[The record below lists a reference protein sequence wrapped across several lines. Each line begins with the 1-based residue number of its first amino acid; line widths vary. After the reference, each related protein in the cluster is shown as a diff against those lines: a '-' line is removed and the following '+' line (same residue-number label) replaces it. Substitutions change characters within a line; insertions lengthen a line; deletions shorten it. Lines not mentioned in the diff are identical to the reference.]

1 MDGVRRLV
9 RALSSSAREQAP
21 NAAVSGAQLFVLRQ
35 IAAAPGLG
43 IGELAACTL
52 ARQSAVSEVVARLA
66 ARGLVARA
74 KSADDARHAVLTLTA
89 AGRRTIS
96 GVQPT
101 AQERLAAGLASLPRA
116 RRAALADGLEQWLA
130 ASGFAALPPTMFF
143 EERGASRGAP
153 ARTRA
158 AARPPQPRGKGSV
171 GAATPRR
178 GGARA

>member
-21 NAAVSGAQLFVLRQ
+21 KAAVSGAQLFVLRQ

-43 IGELAACTL
+43 VGELAARTL

-74 KSADDARHAVLTLTA
+74 KSSDDARHAVLTLTA

-116 RRAALADGLEQWLA
+116 RRTALADGLERWLA
-130 ASGFAALPPTMFF
+130 ASGFADLTPTMFF
-143 EERGASRGAP
+143 EERGSSHG

-158 AARPPQPRGKGSV
+158 GARPPRPRGKV
-171 GAATPRR
+171 GVRAATPRR
-178 GGARA
+178 GRARA